1 MLNHVIELMQVRLED
16 YFLLTSALAAARWC
30 RVHTTATMVA
40 VAFFYAL
47 VVYVSSWLFPFL
59 LYVLVD

>member
-1 MLNHVIELMQVRLED
+1 MQVRLED
-16 YFLLTSALAAARWC
+16 YFLLTSALAAARWR
-30 RVHTTATMVA
+30 RVHATATMAA

-47 VVYVSSWLFPFL
+47 VLYVSSRLFPFL

>member
-1 MLNHVIELMQVRLED
+1 MQVRLED
-16 YFLLTSALAAARWC
+16 YFLLTSALAAVRWR
-30 RVHTTATMVA
+30 RVHTTATMAV

-47 VVYVSSWLFPFL
+47 VVYVSSWLFPFV